1 MIGDGWQRKYGKQY
15 NYGVCFGKD
24 EEYAC
29 NEVFKVLENIYYNSS
44 KHKNH
49 TKPNTHNISVR
60 TDKNNGVMSICFGKQ
75 SMIKYFKEKYGFE
88 EKLSINKNISKK
100 IKYSKPNQ
108 IASFLSGLF
117 SADGTVYHN
126 KNRREVDFSV
136 NYTSASLELLYDVQT
151 LLRPFGIHG
160 KVRYGEVKCRK
171 GRYCGN
177 LCISGKENI
186 EKFYKYINFKLC
198 PNKMKKLCYA
208 INNTN
213 YKNEIK
219 LEWTKIK
226 NISYIGKEQVYDLN
240 VKNTHHFV
248 SSGVISHNCNLSS
261 ICLPSFIKEENGKKY
276 YDFDLLHRVSKIIAK
291 NIDNIIDMNFYPVK
305 KAETSNL
312 RHRPTGI
319 GVQGLADTFA
329 IMKYPY
335 DSEEARELNKRIFE
349 TIYHGALEQSMET
362 AKERYYA
369 IISGKYELLNDHEKH
384 LLGSKFP
391 GSYSSFEGS
400 PMSKGLFQFD
410 LWGHKQIND
419 RYDWDKLRN
428 DVMKYGL
435 RNSLLTSLMPT
446 ASTSQIMGFNESF
459 EPFTSNFY
467 KRKTL
472 AGEFICVNKYLIAD
486 LVKLGLWDN
495 DMKENIIINE
505 GSIKHIDVIPKDIK
519 ELYKTSWDISQKA
532 IIDLAADRG
541 RYICQSQ
548 SMNLFLEEPSYQKL
562 TSMHF
567 YTWKKGLKTGIY
579 YLRTKPRANPIMFSV
594 DPTKINKKEQQNNE
608 SDEETCTMCSG

>member
-1 MIGDGWQRKYGKQY
+1 MLDKEYRTLPNHKGGKEDYLCNDIYRFSIDNMSLQKLISLGFNPKRLDITINKRSTRINNKYISIENVIDTGRISDTY
-15 NYGVCFGKD
+15 CF
-24 EEYAC
+24 
-29 NEVFKVLENIYYNSS
+29 NEPKLNRGIF
-44 KHKNH
+44 
-49 TKPNTHNISVR
+49 
-60 TDKNNGVMSICFGKQ
+60 NGVITGNC
-75 SMIKYFKEKYGFE
+75 IEIVE
-88 EKLSINKNISKK
+88 
-100 IKYSKPNQ
+100 YS
-108 IASFLSGLF
+108 
-117 SADGTVYHN
+117 D
-126 KNRREVDFSV
+126 
-136 NYTSASLELLYDVQT
+136 
-151 LLRPFGIHG
+151 
-160 KVRYGEVKCRK
+160 
-171 GRYCGN
+171 
-177 LCISGKENI
+177 EN
-186 EKFYKYINFKLC
+186 ET
-198 PNKMKKLCYA
+198 A
-208 INNTN
+208 
-213 YKNEIK
+213 
-219 LEWTKIK
+219 
-226 NISYIGKEQVYDLN
+226 V
-240 VKNTHHFV
+240 
-248 SSGVISHNCNLSS
+248 CNLSS
-261 ICLPSFIKEENGKKY
+261 ICLPSFIKEENNIKH
-276 YDFDLLHRVSKIIAK
+276 YDFDLLHKVSKIIAK

-305 KAETSNL
+305 KAEISNL

-335 DSEEARELNKRIFE
+335 DSDEARELNKNIFE

-362 AKERYYA
+362 ARERYYS
-369 IISGKYELLNDHEKH
+369 IISGQHDLLNEHEQH
-384 LLGSKFP
+384 LLNSKYP

-410 LWGHKQIND
+410 LWDHKQTND

-428 DVMKYGL
+428 DIMKYGL

-472 AGEFICVNKYLIAD
+472 AGEFICVNKYLIND
-486 LVKLGLWDN
+486 LVKLGLWNN
-495 DMKENIIINE
+495 DMKDNIIVNE
-505 GSIKHIDVIPKDIK
+505 GSIQYIDVIPKDIK

-532 IIDLAADRG
+532 VIDLAADRG

-579 YLRTKPRANPIMFSV
+579 YLRTKPRVNPIMFTV
-594 DPTKINKKEQQNNE
+594 DPTKINKKEEQNNE